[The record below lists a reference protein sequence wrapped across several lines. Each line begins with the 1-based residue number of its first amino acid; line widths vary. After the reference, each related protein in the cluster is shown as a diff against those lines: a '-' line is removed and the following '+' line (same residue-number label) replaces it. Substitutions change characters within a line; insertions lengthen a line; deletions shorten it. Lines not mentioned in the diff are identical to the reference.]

1 MVDPFGGIA
10 PGFLGGGNE
19 GDVTSTSFEERDAS
33 RESDSVLGKATDSI
47 IIIYS
52 NIA

>member
-1 MVDPFGGIA
+1 MGGASAGGFGGWMVDPFGGIA

-33 RESDSVLGKATDSI
+33 RESDSG
-47 IIIYS
+47 
-52 NIA
+52 